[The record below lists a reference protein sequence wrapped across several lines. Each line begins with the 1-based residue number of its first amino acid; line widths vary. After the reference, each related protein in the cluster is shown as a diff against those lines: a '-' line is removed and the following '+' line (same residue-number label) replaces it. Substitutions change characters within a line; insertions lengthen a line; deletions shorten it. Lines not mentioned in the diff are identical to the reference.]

1 MKLIIFWCLLSVMV
15 SFEKGRLK
23 KEKGRLKMEKSRKE
37 KGREVGD

>member
-1 MKLIIFWCLLSVMV
+1 MV